1 MTLATVAGVT
11 CGMPPGA
18 YSHSPPPICPKLLS
32 LLPPPRLEV
41 TELVWLYPYRLSI
54 ALLKLLC
61 KAKGLTSDF
70 SASRK
75 PCGGR
80 IGASGVR
87 EGTPGE
93 PSALQSPC
101 SEPSGWLDGL
111 CQAGSTGQ
119 TAKQEGALGM
129 SAAPHDEAS
138 ALGSWHRA
146 QRRRHAGHPRE
157 ATGGHMAHVLTRK

>member
-32 LLPPPRLEV
+32 FLPPPLLEV

-61 KAKGLTSDF
+61 KAKGLISDF
-70 SASRK
+70 SGSRK
-75 PCGGR
+75 PWGGR
-80 IGASGVR
+80 TGTSGVR

-93 PSALQSPC
+93 PSPFPFPPC
-101 SEPSGWLDGL
+101 IAESLLRTFSMAGWPLRGWFNGTDGKT
-111 CQAGSTGQ
+111 GRGTGHVSSST
-119 TAKQEGALGM
+119 
-129 SAAPHDEAS
+129 
-138 ALGSWHRA
+138 R
-146 QRRRHAGHPRE
+146 
-157 ATGGHMAHVLTRK
+157 